1 MKRLS
6 GHRMLGLLAG
16 ALLAT
21 LNPAAADTLIVLNK
35 AEASASLLNPDTGK
49 ELRRLPTGIGPHEV
63 AVAPDG
69 RHAVISNYGQEQP
82 GNTLT
87 LIDLSVGSV
96 VKTISLGQYQ
106 RPHGVQWPQP
116 DLILITAEE
125 QQTLLLLTVS
135 TGAIT
140 PIKTGQQTA
149 HMVAVSPDGGRAFV
163 ANIGAGSISVVDL
176 QKRRIERHIATGKGA
191 EGIAVTPDGKEVWVS
206 NRDADT
212 LSIID
217 IKKLSVVAT
226 LPSAKFPIRVQI
238 TPNGRFALVSN
249 AKSAE
254 LAVFDTATR
263 QELRRIRFTE
273 AGKRDGTERMFDQG
287 FASGSVPIGIL
298 IPPEGS
304 LAYVAHANADQI
316 SVVDFVSGT
325 VVKTLIA
332 GKEPDGL
339 GWSMLT
345 VSGQTP

>member
-1 MKRLS
+1 MKRRSRQLLLS
-6 GHRMLGLLAG
+6 LIASTVLTGLGS
-16 ALLAT
+16 AT
-21 LNPAAADTLIVLNK
+21 ADTLIVLNK
-35 AEASASLLNPDTGK
+35 AEATASLLNPHTGK
-49 ELRRLPTGIGPHEV
+49 ELARLATGNGPHEV

-69 RHAVISNYGQEQP
+69 RHALISNYGQKTP
-82 GNTLT
+82 GSSLT
-87 LIDLSVGSV
+87 LIDISAGRV
-96 VKTISLGQYQ
+96 VKTLSLGNYQ
-106 RPHGVQWPQP
+106 RPHGIQWPQP
-116 DLILITAEE
+116 DRVLITAED

-140 PIKTGQQTA
+140 PIKTGQQTS
-149 HMVAVSPDGGRAFV
+149 HMVAVSPDGNRAFV
-163 ANIGAGSISVVDL
+163 ANLGAGSVSVVDL
-176 QKRRIERHIATGKGA
+176 QKRRIERHISTGKGA
-191 EGIAVTPDGKEVWVS
+191 EGIAVTPDGKQVWVT

-217 IKKLSVVAT
+217 VKTLSVLAT

-238 TPNGRFALVSN
+238 TPDGRFALVSN

-254 LAVFDTATR
+254 LAVFDTASR
-263 QELRRIRFTE
+263 QELRRIHFTE
-273 AGKRDGTERMFDQG
+273 PGKQDSAKRMFDQG
-287 FASGSVPIGIL
+287 FASGSVPIGVL

-316 SVVDFVSGT
+316 SVIDFVSGT
-325 VVKTLIA
+325 VVRTLVA